1 MHNHT
6 LPKLTHLAHTC
17 TQVPRF
23 SQLNPASCLNFRR
36 DCCISYAYL
45 MAEIVQSLLQSLPTV
60 TSRPN
65 LSHSATTEYNVS
77 WKRAIVD
84 IVMCVCVGLCVLLPL
99 KLMWTNRLY
108 NLKSIKSF
116 RSRGAC
122 SVIPEGPCKIGAAGK
137 GGTLLSQMGGTIS
150 AASIWSE

>member
-1 MHNHT
+1 VCLCWVVCFIT
-6 LPKLTHLAHTC
+6 
-17 TQVPRF
+17 TQ
-23 SQLNPASCLNFRR
+23 
-36 DCCISYAYL
+36 I
-45 MAEIVQSLLQSLPTV
+45 
-60 TSRPN
+60 
-65 LSHSATTEYNVS
+65 NV
-77 WKRAIVD
+77 D
-84 IVMCVCVGLCVLLPL
+84 QC
-99 KLMWTNRLY
+99 NRLY